1 MKSTAIVF
9 LCLASPLSAWV
20 SPQQSSAKSTALYAN
35 NEFSTSRRNHLRNV
49 AGAVALGTSSLLLPI
64 AANAEADAS
73 APKFVQE
80 YADFEEAPSGWRYR
94 EVKPGSG
101 SVKAAKGDRVVYDWS
116 GYTVGYFGRPFE
128 AKGGPAGGAFDKEV
142 DFFRTVIGSGTVV
155 KGLEEAL
162 QDMTPGMVRQVI
174 VPFENN
180 LSYPPDDL
188 THERVGPKPTTF
200 SGQRALNFV
209 LENPRLDRTLLFNVK
224 VIRVDKANGKGG
236 FVRG

>member
-1 MKSTAIVF
+1 MKSTAFVL

-20 SPQQSSAKSTALYAN
+20 STPQQRSSPKSSSALHA
-35 NEFSTSRRNHLRNV
+35 TSRRNHLRNV
-49 AGAVALGTSSLLLPI
+49 AGAVLGTMLLPI
-64 AANAEADAS
+64 DANAVDAT
-73 APKFVQE
+73 PKFVQE
-80 YADFEEAPSGWRYR
+80 YADFEEAPSGWRFR
-94 EVKPGSG
+94 NVKPGNG
-101 SVKAAKGDRVVYDWS
+101 GGGVKAAKGDRVVYDWS
-116 GYTVGYFGRPFE
+116 GYTIGYFGRPFE
-128 AKGGPAGGAFDKEV
+128 AKGGPAGGAFDKDV
-142 DFFRTVIGSGTVV
+142 DFFRTVIGSGTVI
-155 KGLEEAL
+155 KALDEAL
-162 QDMTPGMVRQVI
+162 QDMTPGMVRQVV

-224 VIRVDKANGKGG
+224 LIRVDKSNGKGG